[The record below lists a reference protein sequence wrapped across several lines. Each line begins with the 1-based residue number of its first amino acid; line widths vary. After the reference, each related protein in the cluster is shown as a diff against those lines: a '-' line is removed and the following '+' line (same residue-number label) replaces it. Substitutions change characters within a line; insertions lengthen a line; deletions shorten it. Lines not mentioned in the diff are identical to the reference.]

1 MPEKYKYDKRSAKN
15 KTTAAASEHSQN
27 LSRFWGSNTN
37 RPDPPTRPDPPDA
50 EEIANSNTSN
60 VQDNQ
65 TDNDDIELGATGDCN
80 DDCDGND
87 GDDDELEQYTKNKQT
102 KSHWPEHV
110 CEFFS
115 QVKSEI
121 DQSAK
126 FKGRARSARFEGTMP
141 EKYRGH
147 FSPSTDPKSF
157 FPNQLLTLEHFCLPG
172 GVVWLPELLHKD
184 WYPGARPKCKFHN
197 VTTCVTIEGW
207 VKSPRHCYCS
217 NRWIALLGKVYKC
230 SSRKEKF
237 RGYDKAVLENS
248 NDYIKMLWRKIGFN
262 LSHRG
267 GMSIPFLQKSRSLI
281 NHGMSVSGLQ
291 RSTMESMKQEWL
303 QSSIMWR
310 ALCDLMVTSPTAR
323 YSLANSTAKEAFLCD
338 FPDFHS
344 ELYHQK
350 VPTISY
356 LIRRLIIIM
365 EDSSLYKTKRMQ
377 MIDGRHFSGD
387 HSFKLSKMIYTKN
400 SKPFAAVYCVLNE
413 IGQVVAWWLTTGTG
427 MSELENSIGKIKTRN
442 ELHGFDGPDIVST
455 DRCCQERHF
464 WNKLFKLDSAA
475 AAMSELKESDLRTI
489 RVIKLPT
496 RAELVTTVEG
506 TDLVIGNVISTY
518 IMSQPR
524 EQQVIFVDTEWKIG
538 NAKADLL
545 ILALLDGR
553 VFLFHLTP
561 ITKNGRNSIPS
572 SLKQLLEDDSVMKIG
587 NQVHNE
593 RRSMW
598 GWGAIVKPTTE
609 LGHLAR
615 ARALSPTKAPSI
627 EFLIESQYPGVTLE
641 GKDNGPPRISDWSG
655 MSNNGKL
662 TQDQYDYASID
673 GYIMPM
679 AYKAIMQ
686 HMDPHVETPLL
697 AADIKVGMRVVLY
710 SRQWKSRVAEV
721 VVHSESTSSRQVC
734 VKLDLRESNVIFA
747 PGAVIVPITVDISVQ
762 NDAIESRSLQSLS
775 NLYNSSAN
783 ETVSPFVVFE
793 WPLHFCR
800 RKRDPVG
807 DRVELNTIEKQV
819 IDDVDEQYL
828 YEQAYDADVD
838 EANGTNRDATNNQD
852 CDSSDGEADNVSEL
866 PRHSVSLV
874 VQYHLL

>member
-126 FKGRARSARFEGTMP
+126 FNGRARSARFEGTMP

-615 ARALSPTKAPSI
+615 ARALSPTKAPSKI
-627 EFLIESQYPGVTLE
+627 RLE
-641 GKDNGPPRISDWSG
+641 EKFTNIAV
-655 MSNNGKL
+655 L
-662 TQDQYDYASID
+662 
-673 GYIMPM
+673 
-679 AYKAIMQ
+679 
-686 HMDPHVETPLL
+686 
-697 AADIKVGMRVVLY
+697 IKV
-710 SRQWKSRVAEV
+710 
-721 VVHSESTSSRQVC
+721 
-734 VKLDLRESNVIFA
+734 
-747 PGAVIVPITVDISVQ
+747 
-762 NDAIESRSLQSLS
+762 
-775 NLYNSSAN
+775 
-783 ETVSPFVVFE
+783 
-793 WPLHFCR
+793 
-800 RKRDPVG
+800 
-807 DRVELNTIEKQV
+807 
-819 IDDVDEQYL
+819 
-828 YEQAYDADVD
+828 
-838 EANGTNRDATNNQD
+838 
-852 CDSSDGEADNVSEL
+852 
-866 PRHSVSLV
+866 
-874 VQYHLL
+874 